1 MSLITALLFLCGI
14 VATLLLLCAAVIWFE
29 KKHPGTDY
37 DERQKIARGNAYR
50 FSFWMGFV
58 YYFELYIAVL
68 WYFPKDLRPGNVAP
82 AMFIGTLI
90 QAMSFHI
97 YCFFTHA
104 DMPMSQKPIVS
115 IWSYT
120 VLAAFNLLELVVD
133 GVREFSVLEPGVNNL
148 SRLMTGFFFLVLAIL
163 HLIQLLRNRK
173 EDAE

>member
-1 MSLITALLFLCGI
+1 MSVLTA
-14 VATLLLLCAAVIWFE
+14 LLLLCAIIAFLMFLSAAVIYFE

-50 FSFWMGFV
+50 FSFWMGFL
-58 YYFELYIAVL
+58 YYFVLYTVVL

-82 AMFIGTLI
+82 AMFFGMIL

-104 DMPMSQKPIVS
+104 DMPLSQRPIVS

-133 GVREFSVLEPGVNNL
+133 GVKEFSLLQPGLNSL
-148 SRLMTGFFFLVLAIL
+148 SRLMTGFFFLALAVL
-163 HLIQLLRNRK
+163 HVIQFLRNRK